1 MGRLF
6 FGFIGFC
13 NYRMKIAVVG
23 CGALG
28 CFYGAR
34 LCQAGL
40 DVHLLLRSD
49 YETVR
54 DKGLRVRSAEGELRV
69 HPHAHDAPEDIAQ
82 CDLVI
87 VGLKTTANDRFAEL
101 IAPLLGGGTAILSL
115 QNGLGN
121 CERLA
126 DLFGPERVMGGLCFV
141 CLNRTAP
148 GVVHH
153 IAFGKIV
160 LGELRRMPTKR
171 THTIVEMFKDANVPC
186 EMSENLEKSQWE
198 KLVWNIPFNGLGVA
212 GAAGLQ
218 ALEAAG
224 RNMPLKLVPVMPT
237 DQLLGNP
244 LWEEWV
250 RGLMSEIIAV
260 ANAKGL
266 AVDADLEKQMVNY
279 TRDMCE
285 YRASTLVD
293 FEGGQPLE
301 MESMFLEPLRQAR
314 ATGVTV
320 PRLEALCAVLERLNS
335 RR

>member
-1 MGRLF
+1 
-6 FGFIGFC
+6 
-13 NYRMKIAVVG
+13 MKIAVVG

-34 LCQAGL
+34 LCQAGQ

-49 YETVR
+49 YEMVR
-54 DKGLRVRSAEGELRV
+54 DEGLRVRSADGELRV
-69 HPHAHDAPEDIAQ
+69 HPYAHNAPEGIDK

-101 IAPLLGGGTAILSL
+101 IVPLLDVGTAILCL

-121 CERLA
+121 CEQLA
-126 DLFGPERVMGGLCFV
+126 ELFGLERVLGGLCFV

-148 GVVHH
+148 GLVHH
-153 IAFGKIV
+153 IAFGKVV
-160 LGELRRMPTKR
+160 LGELGRTPAER
-171 THTIVEMFKDANVPC
+171 THEIAGLFKNANVPC
-186 EMSENLEKSQWE
+186 EVSGNLEKSQWE

-212 GAAGLQ
+212 GAADLQ
-218 ALEAAG
+218 ALESAG
-224 RNMPLKLVPVMPT
+224 RNMPSKLAPVMPT
-237 DQLLGNP
+237 DQLLGD
-244 LWEEWV
+244 LRWEKWV
-250 RGLMSEIIAV
+250 RGLMSEIIAA

-266 AVDADLEKQMVNY
+266 AIDASLEDQMVNY
-279 TRDMCE
+279 TRDMGE

-293 FEGGQPLE
+293 FERGQPLE

-314 ATGVTV
+314 ATGVAI
-320 PRLEALCAVLERLNS
+320 PRLEALCAVLGRLDV

>member
-1 MGRLF
+1 
-6 FGFIGFC
+6 
-13 NYRMKIAVVG
+13 MKIAVVG

-34 LCQAGL
+34 LCQTGQ

-49 YETVR
+49 YETIH
-54 DKGLRVRSAEGELRV
+54 DKGLRIDSADGEFRV
-69 HPHAHDAPEDIAQ
+69 HPHAYDASESIGK
-82 CDLVI
+82 CDLVV
-87 VGLKTTANDRFAEL
+87 VGLKTTGNDRFAEL
-101 IAPLLGGGTAILSL
+101 ITPLLDGDTAILCL

-121 CERLA
+121 CEQLA
-126 DLFGPERVMGGLCFV
+126 ELFGPERVLGGLCFV

-153 IAFGKIV
+153 IAFDKVV
-160 LGELRRMPTKR
+160 LGELGRPPAKR
-171 THTIVEMFKDANVPC
+171 THAIAGLFKDANVPC
-186 EMSENLEKSQWE
+186 EVSGNLEKSQWE

-212 GAAGLQ
+212 GAVGLQ
-218 ALEAAG
+218 ALEDAD
-224 RNMPLKLVPVMPT
+224 RNMPVKLSPVMPT

-250 RGLMSEIIAV
+250 RGLMSEIIAA

-266 AVDADLEKQMVNY
+266 AVDASLEEQMVNY
-279 TRDMCE
+279 TRDMGE

-293 FEGGQPLE
+293 FERGQPLE

-314 ATGVTV
+314 ATGVAIS
-320 PRLEALCAVLERLNS
+320 RLEALCAVLGRLDA

>member
-1 MGRLF
+1 
-6 FGFIGFC
+6 
-13 NYRMKIAVVG
+13 MKIAVVG

-34 LCQAGL
+34 LCQAGQ

-49 YETVR
+49 YEMVR
-54 DKGLRVRSAEGELRV
+54 DEGLRIRSADGELRV
-69 HPHAHDAPEDIAQ
+69 HPYAHNAPEGIDK
-82 CDLVI
+82 CDLVV

-101 IAPLLGGGTAILSL
+101 IAPLLDVGTAILCL

-121 CERLA
+121 CEQLA
-126 DLFGPERVMGGLCFV
+126 ELFGPERVLGGLCFV

-148 GVVHH
+148 GLVHH
-153 IAFGKIV
+153 IAFGKVV
-160 LGELRRMPTKR
+160 LGELGRPPAER
-171 THTIVEMFKDANVPC
+171 THEIAGLFKNANVPC
-186 EMSENLEKSQWE
+186 EVSGNLEKSQWE

-218 ALEAAG
+218 TLESAVG
-224 RNMPLKLVPVMPT
+224 NMPAKLAPAMPT
-237 DQLLGNP
+237 DQLLGD
-244 LWEEWV
+244 LRWEEWV
-250 RGLMSEIIAV
+250 RGLMSEIIAA

-266 AVDADLEKQMVNY
+266 AIDASLEAQMVNY
-279 TRDMCE
+279 TRDMGE

-293 FEGGQPLE
+293 FERGQPLE

-314 ATGVTV
+314 ATGVAI
-320 PRLEALCAVLERLNS
+320 PRLEALCAVLGRLDV

>member
-1 MGRLF
+1 
-6 FGFIGFC
+6 
-13 NYRMKIAVVG
+13 MKIAVVG

-34 LCQAGL
+34 LCQAGQ

-49 YETVR
+49 YEMVR
-54 DKGLRVRSAEGELRV
+54 DEGLRIRSADGELRV
-69 HPHAHDAPEDIAQ
+69 HPYAHNAPEGIDK
-82 CDLVI
+82 CDLVV

-101 IAPLLGGGTAILSL
+101 ITPLLDDGTAILCL

-121 CERLA
+121 CEQLA
-126 DLFGPERVMGGLCFV
+126 ELFGPERVLGGLCFV

-148 GVVHH
+148 GLVHH
-153 IAFGKIV
+153 IAFGKVV
-160 LGELRRMPTKR
+160 LGELGRTPVER
-171 THTIVEMFKDANVPC
+171 THEIAGLFKNANVPC
-186 EMSENLEKSQWE
+186 EVSGNLEKSQWE

-218 ALEAAG
+218 ALESAG
-224 RNMPLKLVPVMPT
+224 RNMPAKLAPAMPT
-237 DQLLGNP
+237 DQLLGD
-244 LWEEWV
+244 LRWEEWV
-250 RGLMSEIIAV
+250 RGLMSEIIAA

-266 AVDADLEKQMVNY
+266 AIDASLEDQMVNY
-279 TRDMCE
+279 TRDMGE

-293 FEGGQPLE
+293 FERGQPLE

-314 ATGVTV
+314 ATGVAI
-320 PRLEALCAVLERLNS
+320 PRLEALCAVLGRLDV